1 MLCLNRRL
9 ALRLSPEASSLGDAC
24 QKRERRVGDG
34 FCLEAWSPINLQVLK
49 SSYSYHV
56 RDRRG
61 NVGCGYLEEV
71 IGYLVLA
78 SSWRG
83 LCLPIKDVNGVEL
96 RGW

>member
-1 MLCLNRRL
+1 MRAKNVNAELVMGFVWK
-9 ALRLSPEASSLGDAC
+9 LG
-24 QKRERRVGDG
+24 
-34 FCLEAWSPINLQVLK
+34 LQLISMVLT
-49 SSYSYHV
+49 SNCSDHV

-61 NVGCGYLEEV
+61 NVGRGYLEEV

-96 RGW
+96 WGW